1 MARVSFASFV
11 QGATRTKQTET
22 SDETSTTSG
31 SPTSTTTTTTKEHE
45 NRKLGFPLFALQ
57 RMRSPQPLIHLPGS
71 GACASPT
78 QKHSKGG
85 KPTSSSPSS
94 SPPKSVLNPLLNL
107 VKHPGDAIR
116 NFALDEVGKQRLVL
130 QARLKN
136 SYARHDDVVDIA
148 DPRLSQAK
156 THAEWI
162 EAATLLDELDGN
174 NWWKA
179 ESDSSEYDADQVKAR
194 LDQLEDARI
203 SGDIGRML
211 FLVRTTLT
219 RHLGGMGNVELYR
232 HSYTGTK
239 YLIESY
245 IETTLATLDALTNA
259 PHSSDPQLSPKK
271 ILESLVATRQS
282 FGRTALLLSGGATS
296 GMTHIGVLKSLW
308 EADLLP
314 RIISGASAGAI
325 VASVLC
331 VRTDNEIPHTLENFP
346 YGELDV
352 FDRVTEPEGVFA
364 RVSRLLKI
372 GAWIDIANLTRVMRS
387 LLGDITFQEAYNR
400 TRRILNICVSP
411 ASVYELPQLLNYLT
425 APNVL
430 VWSAVAAS
438 CSLPILFT
446 PVSVLAKNP
455 KTGLAEPWNASPQKW
470 IDGSIDN
477 DLPMTRLAEMFNVNH
492 FIVSQVNPHVV
503 PFLEKE
509 PSRPLSSQSSGSQG
523 NTYEGWKSTIVSLA
537 MGEAL
542 HRINV
547 LAEMGIFTT
556 SLTKA
561 KSILSQKYAGDIT
574 IFPEVPVADLQKLI
588 RNPTPE
594 FMIEASLRGEKATWP
609 RLSRIRNCCAI
620 ELALDR
626 CIHQLRTKVVFSG
639 SLSDLRLNTNEANK
653 NDRSNDYLP
662 QSRTPN
668 TSRKRPVT
676 GDPSEFALFSPPPP
690 PPALP
695 IVASFEAQLHSRLS
709 YPPPTTRGRSHSTG
723 PPQLPQFSPAFTRN
737 LGTDKGYFDAT
748 AGKPP
753 GSPNSSR
760 SSLSMNSAKVA
771 TIKPPS
777 NSSGSNRSS
786 AHIESPKMTKQ
797 YTDEATGFPLR
808 RTGSRYRLVRQ
819 TPSSELDPADAEDE
833 SGALAGSSEDEDPFQ
848 LPESLDDHGGEES
861 PVAAYFSDQAAGMV
875 SSPASYTVSTPVHS
889 ARTTDSPLSLQKRPF
904 ASRSATVLPLYST
917 YLPNDALYS
926 AKLHDSLPSSEL
938 TSPVG
943 TFPRSAHKAPV
954 GRFDFGQD
962 SNED

>member
-1 MARVSFASFV
+1 MAFFR
-11 QGATRTKQTET
+11 Q
-22 SDETSTTSG
+22 
-31 SPTSTTTTTTKEHE
+31 
-45 NRKLGFPLFALQ
+45 
-57 RMRSPQPLIHLPGS
+57 QPLIHLPGS

-78 QKHSKGG
+78 QKHSKGKG
-85 KPTSSSPSS
+85 ASATSPSSS
-94 SPPKSVLNPLLNL
+94 SPPKSVLNPLFNL
-107 VKHPGDAIR
+107 VKRPGDAIR
-116 NFALDEVGKQRLVL
+116 NFALDEAGKQRLVL

-136 SYARHDDVVDIA
+136 
-148 DPRLSQAK
+148 AK

-174 NWWKA
+174 NRWKS
-179 ESDSSEYDADQVKAR
+179 ESDSSEYDARQVKAR

-245 IETTLATLDALTNA
+245 IETALATLDALTNA
-259 PHSSDPQLSPKK
+259 PPSADPQLSPKK

-282 FGRTALLLSGGATS
+282 FGRTALLLSGGATF

-308 EADLLP
+308 EVDLLP

-352 FDRVTEPEGVFA
+352 FDRGTEPEGMFA

-372 GAWIDIANLTRVMRS
+372 GAWIDIDNLTRVMRS

-438 CSLPILFT
+438 CSLPVLFT
-446 PVSVLAKNP
+446 PVSILAKNP

-470 IDGSIDN
+470 IDGSVDN

-509 PSRPLSSQSSGSQG
+509 PSQPVNGQSSGNQG
-523 NTYEGWKSTIVSLA
+523 NTYEAWKSTIVSLA

-547 LAEMGIFTT
+547 LAEMGVFTT

-639 SLSDLRLNTNEANK
+639 SLSDMRLSTNDAK
-653 NDRSNDYLP
+653 NENRNDFLP

-668 TSRKRPVT
+668 TSRKRPVS
-676 GDPSEFALFSPPPP
+676 GDPSEFALFSPPPPP

-695 IVASFEAQLHSRLS
+695 IVASFEAQLQSRLS

-737 LGTDKGYFDAT
+737 LGAGKGYFDTAT
-748 AGKPP
+748 GKPLE
-753 GSPNSSR
+753 SPNSSR
-760 SSLSMNSAKVA
+760 SSLSMTSTKAA
-771 TIKPPS
+771 TVRSPQKPS
-777 NSSGSNRSS
+777 STSSGSNRSS

-797 YTDEATGFPLR
+797 PGDEASGFPLR

-848 LPESLDDHGGEES
+848 LPESLDDHGLEE
-861 PVAAYFSDQAAGMV
+861 PVTPAYFLDQAAPVV
-875 SSPASYTVSTPVHS
+875 SSPSSYTSSHS
-889 ARTTDSPLSLQKRPF
+889 ARSNDPPISLQRRPF
-904 ASRSATVLPLYST
+904 ASRSATALPLYTT
-917 YLPNDALYS
+917 YLPGDALYS
-926 AKLHDSLPSSEL
+926 ARLNEGSSSIDVSSPSNTLPR
-938 TSPVG
+938 PQ
-943 TFPRSAHKAPV
+943 KV

>member
-1 MARVSFASFV
+1 MAFFR
-11 QGATRTKQTET
+11 Q
-22 SDETSTTSG
+22 
-31 SPTSTTTTTTKEHE
+31 
-45 NRKLGFPLFALQ
+45 
-57 RMRSPQPLIHLPGS
+57 QPLIHLPGS

-78 QKHSKGG
+78 QKHTKAKGKG
-85 KPTSSSPSS
+85 ASTKSPSS
-94 SPPKSVLNPLLNL
+94 SPPKSILNPLLNL
-107 VKHPGDAIR
+107 VKRPGDAIR
-116 NFALDEVGKQRLVL
+116 NFALDEAGKQRLVL

-136 SYARHDDVVDIA
+136 
-148 DPRLSQAK
+148 AK

-162 EAATLLDELDGN
+162 ESATLLDELDGN
-174 NWWKA
+174 NQWKS
-179 ESDSSEYDADQVKAR
+179 EPNSSEYDANQVKAR

-245 IETTLATLDALTNA
+245 IETALATLDALTNA
-259 PHSSDPQLSPKK
+259 PPSSDPQLSPKK

-282 FGRTALLLSGGATS
+282 FGRTALLLSGGATF

-308 EADLLP
+308 EVDLLP

-352 FDRVTEPEGVFA
+352 FDRGTEPEGIFA
-364 RVSRLLKI
+364 RVSRMLKI
-372 GAWIDIANLTRVMRS
+372 GAWIDIENLTRVMRS

-438 CSLPILFT
+438 CSLPVLFT
-446 PVSVLAKNP
+446 AVSLLAKNP

-470 IDGSIDN
+470 IDGSVDN

-509 PSRPLSSQSSGSQG
+509 PTHPVNSQSSGNQV
-523 NTYEGWKSTIVSLA
+523 NTYESWKSTIVSLA

-547 LAEMGIFTT
+547 LAEMGVFTT

-609 RLSRIRNCCAI
+609 RLSRIKNCCAI

-639 SLSDLRLNTNEANK
+639 SLSDIRLSTNEANRNEK
-653 NDRSNDYLP
+653 NNDFSSL

-668 TSRKRPVT
+668 TSRKRPVS

-695 IVASFEAQLHSRLS
+695 IVAAFEPQNRLS
-709 YPPPTTRGRSHSTG
+709 YPPLTTRGRSHSTG

-737 LGTDKGYFDAT
+737 LGAGKGYFDAAT
-748 AGKPP
+748 GKPP

-760 SSLSMNSAKVA
+760 SSLSMTSTKAA
-771 TIKPPS
+771 TVR
-777 NSSGSNRSS
+777 SSGSNRSS
-786 AHIESPKMTKQ
+786 AHPESPKMTKQ
-797 YTDEATGFPLR
+797 PSEETGFPLR

-848 LPESLDDHGGEES
+848 LPESLDDHNLDE
-861 PVAAYFSDQAAGMV
+861 VATAGYFPDPAAGLV
-875 SSPASYTVSTPVHS
+875 TSPSSYSSSHS
-889 ARTTDSPLSLQKRPF
+889 GRSNEAPLSLQRRPF
-904 ASRSATVLPLYST
+904 TSRSATVLPLFT
-917 YLPNDALYS
+917 TFLPSDALYS
-926 AKLHDSLPSSEL
+926 ARTNDGISNADILSPSNTLPR
-938 TSPVG
+938 
-943 TFPRSAHKAPV
+943 PRKV